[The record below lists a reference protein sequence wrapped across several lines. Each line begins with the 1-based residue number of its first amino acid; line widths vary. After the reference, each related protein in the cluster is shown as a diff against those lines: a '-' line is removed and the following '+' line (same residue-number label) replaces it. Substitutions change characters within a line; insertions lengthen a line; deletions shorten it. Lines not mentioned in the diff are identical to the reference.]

1 MRRYITRRSRGIHAA
16 WHFWYAVNFGSES
29 GLRKVGLGGIHP
41 LTRRYVLRDKNQML
55 RQLGDFP
62 NRSFVEYATI
72 NVRVKNEFLP
82 KNLRS
87 YHWEHDENSMIT
99 LSVSPSGR
107 LRGKSIYLES
117 LELAEEF
124 SGFLHQLFSQRKY
137 KADYSLEVVVET
149 SSRGKTISRWKAE
162 DSQKV
167 RDVLQLQVR
176 T

>member
-1 MRRYITRRSRGIHAA
+1 
-16 WHFWYAVNFGSES
+16 
-29 GLRKVGLGGIHP
+29 
-41 LTRRYVLRDKNQML
+41 ML

-62 NRSFVEYATI
+62 NSSFIEYATI

-99 LSVSPSGR
+99 LSVSPAGR

-124 SGFLHQLFSQRKY
+124 ASFLHQVFSQRKY
-137 KADYSLEVVVET
+137 RSDYSLEVVVET
-149 SSRGKTISRWKAE
+149 SSRGKTISRWKTE

-167 RDVLQLQVR
+167 RDVLLLQER

>member
-1 MRRYITRRSRGIHAA
+1 MSQLHNKLFKSDSQRVA
-16 WHFWYAVNFGSES
+16 F
-29 GLRKVGLGGIHP
+29 LLCVGFSVLGGMRELRYCVAHT
-41 LTRRYVLRDKNQML
+41 LTGRYVLREQNQML

-62 NRSFVEYATI
+62 NISFVEYATI

-167 RDVLQLQVR
+167 RDALQLQVR

>member
-1 MRRYITRRSRGIHAA
+1 
-16 WHFWYAVNFGSES
+16 
-29 GLRKVGLGGIHP
+29 
-41 LTRRYVLRDKNQML
+41 ML

-62 NRSFVEYATI
+62 NRSVVEYATI

-82 KNLRS
+82 KNLYS
-87 YHWEHDENSMIT
+87 YHWEDDENSMIT
-99 LSVSPSGR
+99 LSVSPNGR

-124 SGFLHQLFSQRKY
+124 SSFLHQVFSQRKY
-137 KADYSLEVVVET
+137 KSDYSLDVVVET

>member
-1 MRRYITRRSRGIHAA
+1 
-16 WHFWYAVNFGSES
+16 
-29 GLRKVGLGGIHP
+29 
-41 LTRRYVLRDKNQML
+41 ML

-62 NRSFVEYATI
+62 NISFVEYATI

-124 SGFLHQLFSQRKY
+124 SGFLHQLFSQQKY

>member
-1 MRRYITRRSRGIHAA
+1 MRQHRYCVPHTLIG
-16 WHFWYAVNFGSES
+16 
-29 GLRKVGLGGIHP
+29 
-41 LTRRYVLRDKNQML
+41 RYVLRDKNQML

>member
-1 MRRYITRRSRGIHAA
+1 MRRHRYCVA
-16 WHFWYAVNFGSES
+16 
-29 GLRKVGLGGIHP
+29 HP
-41 LTRRYVLRDKNQML
+41 LTGRYVLRDKNQML

-137 KADYSLEVVVET
+137 NIQKYLAKSEVHEE
-149 SSRGKTISRWKAE
+149 SRN
-162 DSQKV
+162 
-167 RDVLQLQVR
+167 L
-176 T
+176 

>member
-1 MRRYITRRSRGIHAA
+1 
-16 WHFWYAVNFGSES
+16 
-29 GLRKVGLGGIHP
+29 
-41 LTRRYVLRDKNQML
+41 ML

-87 YHWEHDENSMIT
+87 YHWEDDENSMIK

-124 SGFLHQLFSQRKY
+124 SCFLHQLFSQRKY

>member
-1 MRRYITRRSRGIHAA
+1 
-16 WHFWYAVNFGSES
+16 
-29 GLRKVGLGGIHP
+29 
-41 LTRRYVLRDKNQML
+41 ML

-62 NRSFVEYATI
+62 NRSVVEYATI

-82 KNLRS
+82 KNLHS
-87 YHWEHDENSMIT
+87 YHWEDDENSMIT
-99 LSVSPSGR
+99 LSVSPNGR

-124 SGFLHQLFSQRKY
+124 SSFLHQVFSQRKY
-137 KADYSLEVVVET
+137 KSDYSLEVVVET

-167 RDVLQLQVR
+167 RGLLQLQAHI
-176 T
+176 